1 MKKFLKYSISIMLFL
16 ATLLY
21 LFCTPIGSLRLAV
34 LKHGYPINALNMS
47 VSIASYKQPNDIK
60 KNQTMYTINNPPIE
74 SSTQTSLENWII
86 SKYGPL
92 YIGEYFGY

>member
-1 MKKFLKYSISIMLFL
+1 MKKIFKYNVPILLIL

-47 VSIASYKQPNDIK
+47 VSIASYKRPNDIT
-60 KNQTMYTINNPPIE
+60 KNQTIYTINNPPLE
-74 SSTQTSLENWII
+74 SSTNTPLENWII

>member
-1 MKKFLKYSISIMLFL
+1 
-16 ATLLY
+16 
-21 LFCTPIGSLRLAV
+21 
-34 LKHGYPINALNMS
+34 MS

-60 KNQTMYTINNPPIE
+60 KNQTMYTINNPPFE